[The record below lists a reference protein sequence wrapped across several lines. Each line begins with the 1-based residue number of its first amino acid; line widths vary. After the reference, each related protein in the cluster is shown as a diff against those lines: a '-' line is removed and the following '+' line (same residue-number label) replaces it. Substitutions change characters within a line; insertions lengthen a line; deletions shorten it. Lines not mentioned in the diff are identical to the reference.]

1 VKLIKN
7 NNMAIPITQRA
18 KSPAKNTLIEAA
30 GRMYK
35 GTGLPPNPK
44 IELEDEPERVEGPD
58 MTKKTEETKVDDT
71 TEETKVEDTNAPPPA
86 STTPPATTAA

>member
-1 VKLIKN
+1 
-7 NNMAIPITQRA
+7 MAIPITQRA

-44 IELEDEPERVEGPD
+44 IELEDEPERAEGPD
-58 MTKKTEETKVDDT
+58 MTKKTEKTKVDDPPT
-71 TEETKVEDTNAPPPA
+71 TVKDTTTPA
-86 STTPPATTAA
+86 STTPTGTTAA